1 MNSCDIINKIHVSFD
16 EKMYPE
22 YAEPTFSLIRLV
34 DTIFVYRCFWSKFE
48 DIDKY
53 GRIINVDE

>member
-1 MNSCDIINKIHVSFD
+1 MSVLMKKN
-16 EKMYPE
+16 YPE
-22 YAEPTFSLIRLV
+22 YAETTFSLIRLV

-53 GRIINVDE
+53 GRIIKVDEWHKSTG

>member
-1 MNSCDIINKIHVSFD
+1 MINKILVSFD
-16 EKMYPE
+16 EKNYPE
-22 YAEPTFSLIRLV
+22 YADPTFSLIRLV

-53 GRIINVDE
+53 GRLINVEE